1 MNIGFSKFCELRPKW
16 CIPVGSASGAH
27 SVSVCKYHQNA
38 KLMVF
43 AIPDVT
49 DYKELIEMVVYD
61 IENRDY
67 MLHSCENC
75 PSIDLLKNFLA
86 TKFE

>member
-1 MNIGFSKFCELRPKW
+1 
-16 CIPVGSASGAH
+16 
-27 SVSVCKYHQNA
+27 
-38 KLMVF
+38 MVF